1 MWTTCSTTCS
11 PWWNASRDFK
21 CSTSSSGWSD
31 ALPARSE
38 SPRTRR
44 VAERIQI
51 EISEILRKET
61 EDPRLR
67 ALTVTAARISRDLSS
82 ARVWVSG
89 QMNPAVENE
98 VLAALEHAAPFFRT
112 LLAPRLGLRI
122 VPTLRFEI
130 DRTIEAG
137 ARIEELLREIKDQ
150 DEKA

>member
-1 MWTTCSTTCS
+1 M
-11 PWWNASRDFK
+11 
-21 CSTSSSGWSD
+21 
-31 ALPARSE
+31 PARSD

-44 VAERIQI
+44 VADRIKV
-51 EISEILRKET
+51 EIAEILTRET

-67 ALTVTAARISRDLSS
+67 ALTVTAAKISRDLSS

-89 QMNPAVENE
+89 RMTPGEETAA
-98 VLAALEHAAPFFRT
+98 LAALEHAAPFFRT

-137 ARIEELLREIKDQ
+137 ARIEELLREIKTDR
-150 DEKA
+150 DPGETKG

>member
-1 MWTTCSTTCS
+1 M
-11 PWWNASRDFK
+11 
-21 CSTSSSGWSD
+21 
-31 ALPARSE
+31 PARSE

-51 EISEILRKET
+51 EMAEIFRKET

-89 QMNPAVENE
+89 QMTPDVENE

-130 DRTIEAG
+130 DRTLEAG

>member
-1 MWTTCSTTCS
+1 M
-11 PWWNASRDFK
+11 
-21 CSTSSSGWSD
+21 
-31 ALPARSE
+31 PARSE

-51 EISEILRKET
+51 EIAEILRKET

-89 QMNPAVENE
+89 QMAPGVEAE

-130 DRTIEAG
+130 DRTLEAG

>member
-1 MWTTCSTTCS
+1 M
-11 PWWNASRDFK
+11 
-21 CSTSSSGWSD
+21 
-31 ALPARSE
+31 PARSE

-44 VAERIQI
+44 VAERIKI
-51 EISEILRKET
+51 EMAEIFQKET

-67 ALTVTAARISRDLSS
+67 ALAVTAARVSKDLSS

-89 QMNPAVENE
+89 QMNPEVEKE

>member
-1 MWTTCSTTCS
+1 M
-11 PWWNASRDFK
+11 
-21 CSTSSSGWSD
+21 
-31 ALPARSE
+31 PARSE

-51 EISEILRKET
+51 EMAEILTKET

-67 ALTVTAARISRDLSS
+67 ALTVTAAKISRDLGS

-89 QMNPAVENE
+89 RMTPAEE
-98 VLAALEHAAPFFRT
+98 TAVLAALEHAAPFFRT
-112 LLAPRLGLRI
+112 LLAPRLMLRV

-150 DEKA
+150 GETKG

>member
-1 MWTTCSTTCS
+1 M
-11 PWWNASRDFK
+11 
-21 CSTSSSGWSD
+21 
-31 ALPARSE
+31 PARSE

-51 EISEILRKET
+51 EMAEILRKET

-67 ALTVTAARISRDLSS
+67 ALTVTAARISKDLGS

-89 QMNPAVENE
+89 PMKPEVENE

>member
-1 MWTTCSTTCS
+1 M
-11 PWWNASRDFK
+11 
-21 CSTSSSGWSD
+21 
-31 ALPARSE
+31 PARSE

-51 EISEILRKET
+51 EMAEIFRKET

-67 ALTVTAARISRDLSS
+67 ALTVTAARVSRDLGS

-89 QMNPAVENE
+89 QMDPRVENE

-130 DRTIEAG
+130 DRTLEAG

>member
-1 MWTTCSTTCS
+1 M
-11 PWWNASRDFK
+11 
-21 CSTSSSGWSD
+21 
-31 ALPARSE
+31 PARSE

-44 VAERIQI
+44 VAERIQV
-51 EISEILRKET
+51 EMAEILTKET

-67 ALTVTAARISRDLSS
+67 ALTVTAARVSRDLTS

-89 QMNPAVENE
+89 RMTPEE
-98 VLAALEHAAPFFRT
+98 ETSVLAALEHAAPFFRT
-112 LLAPRLGLRI
+112 LLAPRLSLRV

-150 DEKA
+150 GETKG

>member
-1 MWTTCSTTCS
+1 M
-11 PWWNASRDFK
+11 
-21 CSTSSSGWSD
+21 
-31 ALPARSE
+31 PARSE

-51 EISEILRKET
+51 EMAEIFRKET

-67 ALTVTAARISRDLSS
+67 ALTVTAARVSKDLAS

-89 QMNPAVENE
+89 PMNPEVENE

-112 LLAPRLGLRI
+112 LLAPRLGLRV

>member
-1 MWTTCSTTCS
+1 M
-11 PWWNASRDFK
+11 
-21 CSTSSSGWSD
+21 
-31 ALPARSE
+31 PARSE

-51 EISEILRKET
+51 EIAEILTKET

-67 ALTVTAARISRDLSS
+67 ALTVTAAKVSRDLAS

-89 QMNPAVENE
+89 RMTPDEETAA
-98 VLAALEHAAPFFRT
+98 LAALEHAAPFFRT
-112 LLAPRLGLRI
+112 LLAPRLGLRV

-137 ARIEELLREIKDQ
+137 NRIEELLKEIRDQ
-150 DEKA
+150 DETR

>member
-1 MWTTCSTTCS
+1 
-11 PWWNASRDFK
+11 
-21 CSTSSSGWSD
+21 
-31 ALPARSE
+31 LPARSE

-44 VAERIQI
+44 VAERIQV
-51 EISEILRKET
+51 ELAEILTKET

-67 ALTVTAARISRDLSS
+67 ALSVTASKISRDLSS
-82 ARVWVSG
+82 ARIWVSG
-89 QMNPAVENE
+89 RMTPDEE
-98 VLAALEHAAPFFRT
+98 KSVLAALEHAAPFFRT

-150 DEKA
+150 DETKE

>member
-1 MWTTCSTTCS
+1 M
-11 PWWNASRDFK
+11 
-21 CSTSSSGWSD
+21 
-31 ALPARSE
+31 PARSE

-44 VAERIQI
+44 VAERIQV
-51 EISEILRKET
+51 ELAEILSKET

-67 ALTVTAARISRDLSS
+67 ALSVTSARVSRDLAS

-89 QMNPAVENE
+89 RMTPDEE
-98 VLAALEHAAPFFRT
+98 KSVLAALEHAAPFFRT

-122 VPTLRFEI
+122 VPTLRFEV

-150 DEKA
+150 DETKE

>member
-1 MWTTCSTTCS
+1 M
-11 PWWNASRDFK
+11 
-21 CSTSSSGWSD
+21 
-31 ALPARSE
+31 PARSE

-51 EISEILRKET
+51 EMAEIFRKET

-67 ALTVTAARISRDLSS
+67 ALTVTAARVSRDLGS

-89 QMNPAVENE
+89 QMDPQVENE

-130 DRTIEAG
+130 DRTLEAG

>member
-1 MWTTCSTTCS
+1 M
-11 PWWNASRDFK
+11 
-21 CSTSSSGWSD
+21 
-31 ALPARSE
+31 PARPE

-51 EISEILRKET
+51 EVAEILAKET

-67 ALTVTAARISRDLSS
+67 ALTVTAAKVSRDLAS

-89 QMNPAVENE
+89 RMTPEEEAAA
-98 VLAALEHAAPFFRT
+98 LAALEHAAPFFRS
-112 LLAPRLGLRI
+112 LLAPRLSLRV

-150 DEKA
+150 GETKG

>member
-1 MWTTCSTTCS
+1 M
-11 PWWNASRDFK
+11 
-21 CSTSSSGWSD
+21 
-31 ALPARSE
+31 PARSE

-51 EISEILRKET
+51 EIAEILNKET

-67 ALTVTAARISRDLSS
+67 ALSVTGARITRDLSA

-89 QMNPAVENE
+89 RFDPAEE
-98 VLAALEHAAPFFRT
+98 TRVLAALEHAAPFFRT

-130 DRTIEAG
+130 DHTIEAG
-137 ARIEELLREIKDQ
+137 ARIETLLREIKDH
-150 DEKA
+150 DEKGS

>member
-1 MWTTCSTTCS
+1 MT
-11 PWWNASRDFK
+11 
-21 CSTSSSGWSD
+21 
-31 ALPARSE
+31 ARSE

-51 EISEILRKET
+51 EIAEILNRET

-67 ALTVTAARISRDLSS
+67 ALTVTAARVSRDLAS

-89 QMNPAVENE
+89 RLTPDEEGAA
-98 VLAALEHAAPFFRT
+98 LAALEHAAPFFRT

-130 DRTIEAG
+130 DRTLEAG

>member
-1 MWTTCSTTCS
+1 M
-11 PWWNASRDFK
+11 
-21 CSTSSSGWSD
+21 
-31 ALPARSE
+31 PAPRSE

-51 EISEILRKET
+51 ELAEILGKET

-67 ALTVTAARISRDLSS
+67 ALTVTAARVSRDLGS

-89 QMNPAVENE
+89 RMGPAEE
-98 VLAALEHAAPFFRT
+98 AQALAALEHAAPFFRT

-130 DRTIEAG
+130 DRTLEAG

-150 DEKA
+150 DEKG

>member
-1 MWTTCSTTCS
+1 M
-11 PWWNASRDFK
+11 
-21 CSTSSSGWSD
+21 
-31 ALPARSE
+31 PARSE

-44 VAERIQI
+44 VAERIQV
-51 EISEILRKET
+51 EIAEILTRET

-67 ALTVTAARISRDLSS
+67 ALSVTAAKVSRDLSS

-89 QMNPAVENE
+89 RMTPGEETSA
-98 VLAALEHAAPFFRT
+98 LAALEHAAPFFRT

-137 ARIEELLREIKDQ
+137 NRIEELLREIKSDRDQ
-150 DEKA
+150 DETKG

>member
-1 MWTTCSTTCS
+1 MPS
-11 PWWNASRDFK
+11 
-21 CSTSSSGWSD
+21 
-31 ALPARSE
+31 RSE

-51 EISEILRKET
+51 ELADILSKKT

-67 ALTVTAARISRDLSS
+67 ALNVTAARISRDLSS

-89 QMNPAVENE
+89 RMSPAEE
-98 VLAALEHAAPFFRT
+98 KAALAALEHAAPFFRS

-130 DRTIEAG
+130 DRTLEAG
-137 ARIEELLREIKDQ
+137 ARIEELLREIKDEEAK
-150 DEKA
+150 DS

>member
-1 MWTTCSTTCS
+1 M
-11 PWWNASRDFK
+11 
-21 CSTSSSGWSD
+21 
-31 ALPARSE
+31 PARSE

-44 VAERIQI
+44 VAERIQV
-51 EISEILRKET
+51 ELAEILQKET

-67 ALTVTAARISRDLSS
+67 ALSVTAAKISRDLSS
-82 ARVWVSG
+82 ARIWVSG
-89 QMNPAVENE
+89 RMTPGEEAS

-150 DEKA
+150 DPDPDETKE

>member
-1 MWTTCSTTCS
+1 M
-11 PWWNASRDFK
+11 
-21 CSTSSSGWSD
+21 
-31 ALPARSE
+31 PARSE

-44 VAERIQI
+44 VADRIQV
-51 EISEILRKET
+51 EMAEILAQKT

-67 ALTVTAARISRDLSS
+67 ALTVTAAKVSRDLTS

-89 QMNPAVENE
+89 RLAPQEESA

-112 LLAPRLGLRI
+112 LLAPRLGLRV

-137 ARIEELLREIKDQ
+137 ARIEELLREIKSDRDP
-150 DEKA
+150 DESKG

>member
-1 MWTTCSTTCS
+1 M
-11 PWWNASRDFK
+11 
-21 CSTSSSGWSD
+21 
-31 ALPARSE
+31 PARSE

-51 EISEILRKET
+51 EMAGILTKET

-67 ALTVTAARISRDLSS
+67 ALTVTAARVSRDLTS

-89 QMNPAVENE
+89 RMTPEE
-98 VLAALEHAAPFFRT
+98 ETTVLAALEHAAPFFRT
-112 LLAPRLGLRI
+112 LLAPRLSLRV

-150 DEKA
+150 GETKG